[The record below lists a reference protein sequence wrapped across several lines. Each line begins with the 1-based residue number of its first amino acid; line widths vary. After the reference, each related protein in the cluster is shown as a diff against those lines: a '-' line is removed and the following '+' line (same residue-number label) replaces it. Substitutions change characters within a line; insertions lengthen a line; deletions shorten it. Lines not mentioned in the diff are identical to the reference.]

1 MSNFLNIC
9 FRTIL
14 VLIILFFITKMMGKK
29 QISEL
34 NFFDYIVGITIG
46 SIAADISLDIE
57 KNMIAGIAALFI
69 YGFISY
75 IISFVSIKSILARRF
90 FIGVPTVLVEKGKII
105 ESGLKKSKID
115 VNDLLMVARENGYF
129 NLDEIDYA
137 LMEVNGN
144 ISFLPKEKE
153 KPVTKKDIKIKCSN
167 EGLTVNAIIDSKY
180 MANNMKAIN
189 KDKEWLDHEL
199 KVNGY
204 DNYDNILLATI
215 DNNYKVTIYEKNVK
229 PDKNTVLEQY
239 FFYSDD
245 IMKSDMEVDNMK
257 FKKIIIISI
266 VISVILLI
274 CSLLLP
280 NINIDKDTIGY
291 NGNDT
296 YNIKS
301 L

>member
-1 MSNFLNIC
+1 MSDFLNIC

-14 VLIILFFITKMMGKK
+14 ILIILFFITKMMGKK

-34 NFFDYIVGITIG
+34 NFFDYVVGITIG

-57 KNMIAGIAALFI
+57 KDMIAGIAALFI

-115 VNDLLMVARENGYF
+115 VNDLLMEARENGYF

-204 DNYDNILLATI
+204 DNYDNILLW
-215 DNNYKVTIYEKNVK
+215 
-229 PDKNTVLEQY
+229 L
-239 FFYSDD
+239 FRW
-245 IMKSDMEVDNMK
+245 
-257 FKKIIIISI
+257 
-266 VISVILLI
+266 
-274 CSLLLP
+274 
-280 NINIDKDTIGY
+280 
-291 NGNDT
+291 
-296 YNIKS
+296 
-301 L
+301 

>member
-1 MSNFLNIC
+1 MSDFLNIC

-34 NFFDYIVGITIG
+34 NFFDYVVGITIG

-75 IISFVSIKSILARRF
+75 IISFISIKSILARRF

-115 VNDLLMVARENGYF
+115 VNDLLMEARENGYF

-153 KPVTKKDIKIKCSN
+153 KPVTKRDMKIKCSN

-180 MANNMKAIN
+180 MVNNMKAIN
-189 KDKEWLDHEL
+189 KDTEWLDHEL

-229 PDKNTVLEQY
+229 PDKNTVLE
-239 FFYSDD
+239 
-245 IMKSDMEVDNMK
+245 
-257 FKKIIIISI
+257 
-266 VISVILLI
+266 
-274 CSLLLP
+274 
-280 NINIDKDTIGY
+280 
-291 NGNDT
+291 
-296 YNIKS
+296 
-301 L
+301 

>member
-105 ESGLKKSKID
+105 ESGVKKSKID
-115 VNDLLMVARENGYF
+115 VNVLLMEARENGYF

-153 KPVTKKDIKIKCSN
+153 KPVTKKDMKIKCSN

-180 MANNMKAIN
+180 MVNNMKAIN

-229 PDKNTVLEQY
+229 PDKNTVLE
-239 FFYSDD
+239 
-245 IMKSDMEVDNMK
+245 
-257 FKKIIIISI
+257 
-266 VISVILLI
+266 
-274 CSLLLP
+274 
-280 NINIDKDTIGY
+280 
-291 NGNDT
+291 
-296 YNIKS
+296 
-301 L
+301 

>member
-1 MSNFLNIC
+1 MSNFFNIC

-34 NFFDYIVGITIG
+34 NFFDYVVGITIG

-115 VNDLLMVARENGYF
+115 VNDLLMEARENGYF

-153 KPVTKKDIKIKCSN
+153 KPVTKKDMKIKCSN

-180 MANNMKAIN
+180 MVNNMKAIN

-204 DNYDNILLATI
+204 DNYDNILLAMI
-215 DNNYKVTIYEKNVK
+215 NNNYKVTIYEKNVK
-229 PDKNTVLEQY
+229 SDKNTVLE
-239 FFYSDD
+239 
-245 IMKSDMEVDNMK
+245 
-257 FKKIIIISI
+257 
-266 VISVILLI
+266 
-274 CSLLLP
+274 
-280 NINIDKDTIGY
+280 
-291 NGNDT
+291 
-296 YNIKS
+296 
-301 L
+301 

>member
-1 MSNFLNIC
+1 MRCFIMNDFLNIC

-34 NFFDYIVGITIG
+34 NFFDYVVGITIG

-115 VNDLLMVARENGYF
+115 VNDLLMEARENGYF

-144 ISFLPKEKE
+144 ISFLPKEKD
-153 KPVTKKDIKIKCSN
+153 KPVTKKDMKIKCSN

-180 MANNMKAIN
+180 MVNNMKAIN

-229 PDKNTVLEQY
+229 PDKNTVLE
-239 FFYSDD
+239 
-245 IMKSDMEVDNMK
+245 
-257 FKKIIIISI
+257 
-266 VISVILLI
+266 
-274 CSLLLP
+274 
-280 NINIDKDTIGY
+280 
-291 NGNDT
+291 
-296 YNIKS
+296 
-301 L
+301 

>member
-1 MSNFLNIC
+1 
-9 FRTIL
+9 
-14 VLIILFFITKMMGKK
+14 MMGKK

-34 NFFDYIVGITIG
+34 NFFDYVVGITIG

-115 VNDLLMVARENGYF
+115 VNDLLMEARENGYF
-129 NLDEIDYA
+129 NLDKIDYA

-153 KPVTKKDIKIKCSN
+153 KPVTKKDMKIKCSN

-180 MANNMKAIN
+180 MVNNMKAIN

-229 PDKNTVLEQY
+229 PDKNTVLE
-239 FFYSDD
+239 
-245 IMKSDMEVDNMK
+245 
-257 FKKIIIISI
+257 
-266 VISVILLI
+266 
-274 CSLLLP
+274 
-280 NINIDKDTIGY
+280 
-291 NGNDT
+291 
-296 YNIKS
+296 
-301 L
+301 

>member
-34 NFFDYIVGITIG
+34 NFFDYVVGITIG

-57 KNMIAGIAALFI
+57 KNMIAGIAALYI

-229 PDKNTVLEQY
+229 PDKNTVLE
-239 FFYSDD
+239 
-245 IMKSDMEVDNMK
+245 
-257 FKKIIIISI
+257 
-266 VISVILLI
+266 
-274 CSLLLP
+274 
-280 NINIDKDTIGY
+280 
-291 NGNDT
+291 
-296 YNIKS
+296 
-301 L
+301 

>member
-1 MSNFLNIC
+1 MSDFLNIC

-34 NFFDYIVGITIG
+34 NFFDYVVGITIG

-57 KNMIAGIAALFI
+57 KNMLAGIAALFI

-75 IISFVSIKSILARRF
+75 IISFISIKSILARRF

-115 VNDLLMVARENGYF
+115 VNDLLMEARENGYF

-153 KPVTKKDIKIKCSN
+153 KPVTKRDMKIKCSN

-229 PDKNTVLEQY
+229 PDKNTVLE
-239 FFYSDD
+239 
-245 IMKSDMEVDNMK
+245 
-257 FKKIIIISI
+257 
-266 VISVILLI
+266 
-274 CSLLLP
+274 
-280 NINIDKDTIGY
+280 
-291 NGNDT
+291 
-296 YNIKS
+296 
-301 L
+301 

>member
-1 MSNFLNIC
+1 MRCFIMSDFLNIC

-14 VLIILFFITKMMGKK
+14 ILIILFFITKMMGKK

-34 NFFDYIVGITIG
+34 NFFDYVVGITIG

-57 KNMIAGIAALFI
+57 KDMLAGIAALFI

-115 VNDLLMVARENGYF
+115 VNDLLMEARENGYF

-144 ISFLPKEKE
+144 ISFLPKEKD
-153 KPVTKKDIKIKCSN
+153 KPVTKRDMKIKCSN

-180 MANNMKAIN
+180 MVNNMKAIN

-229 PDKNTVLEQY
+229 PDKNTVLE
-239 FFYSDD
+239 
-245 IMKSDMEVDNMK
+245 
-257 FKKIIIISI
+257 
-266 VISVILLI
+266 
-274 CSLLLP
+274 
-280 NINIDKDTIGY
+280 
-291 NGNDT
+291 
-296 YNIKS
+296 
-301 L
+301 

>member
-1 MSNFLNIC
+1 MSDFLNIC

-34 NFFDYIVGITIG
+34 NFFDYVVGITIG

-153 KPVTKKDIKIKCSN
+153 KPVTKKDMKIKCNN

-215 DNNYKVTIYEKNVK
+215 DNNYKVTIYEKNVN
-229 PDKNTVLEQY
+229 PDKNTVLE
-239 FFYSDD
+239 
-245 IMKSDMEVDNMK
+245 
-257 FKKIIIISI
+257 
-266 VISVILLI
+266 
-274 CSLLLP
+274 
-280 NINIDKDTIGY
+280 
-291 NGNDT
+291 
-296 YNIKS
+296 
-301 L
+301 

>member
-1 MSNFLNIC
+1 MSDFLNIC

-14 VLIILFFITKMMGKK
+14 VLVILFFITKMMGKK

-34 NFFDYIVGITIG
+34 NFFDYVVGITIG

-57 KNMIAGIAALFI
+57 KDMIAGIAALFI
-69 YGFISY
+69 YGGISY
-75 IISFVSIKSILARRF
+75 IISLVSMKSILARRF

-115 VNDLLMVARENGYF
+115 VNDLLMEARENGYF

-153 KPVTKKDIKIKCSN
+153 KPVTKRDMKIKCSN
-167 EGLTVNAIIDSKY
+167 EGLTVNGIIDGKY
-180 MANNMKAIN
+180 MVNNMKAIN

-229 PDKNTVLEQY
+229 PDKNTVLE
-239 FFYSDD
+239 
-245 IMKSDMEVDNMK
+245 
-257 FKKIIIISI
+257 
-266 VISVILLI
+266 
-274 CSLLLP
+274 
-280 NINIDKDTIGY
+280 
-291 NGNDT
+291 
-296 YNIKS
+296 
-301 L
+301 

>member
-1 MSNFLNIC
+1 MSDFLNIC

-34 NFFDYIVGITIG
+34 NFFDYVVGITIG

-57 KNMIAGIAALFI
+57 KDMIAGIAALFI

-115 VNDLLMVARENGYF
+115 VNDLLMEARENGYF

-153 KPVTKKDIKIKCSN
+153 KPVTKRDMKIKCSN

-180 MANNMKAIN
+180 MVNNMKAIN

-204 DNYDNILLATI
+204 DNYDNIILATI

-229 PDKNTVLEQY
+229 PDKNTVLE
-239 FFYSDD
+239 
-245 IMKSDMEVDNMK
+245 
-257 FKKIIIISI
+257 
-266 VISVILLI
+266 
-274 CSLLLP
+274 
-280 NINIDKDTIGY
+280 
-291 NGNDT
+291 
-296 YNIKS
+296 
-301 L
+301 

>member
-1 MSNFLNIC
+1 MSDFLNIC

-14 VLIILFFITKMMGKK
+14 ILIILFFITKMMGKK

-34 NFFDYIVGITIG
+34 NFFDYVVGITIG

-57 KNMIAGIAALFI
+57 KDMLAGIAALFI

-75 IISFVSIKSILARRF
+75 IISFISIKSIWARRF
-90 FIGVPTVLVEKGKII
+90 IIGVPTVLVEKGKII

-129 NLDEIDYA
+129 NLDEIDYS

-153 KPVTKKDIKIKCSN
+153 KPVTKRDMKIKCSN

-180 MANNMKAIN
+180 MVNNMKAIN

-229 PDKNTVLEQY
+229 PDKNTVLE
-239 FFYSDD
+239 
-245 IMKSDMEVDNMK
+245 
-257 FKKIIIISI
+257 
-266 VISVILLI
+266 
-274 CSLLLP
+274 
-280 NINIDKDTIGY
+280 
-291 NGNDT
+291 
-296 YNIKS
+296 
-301 L
+301 

>member
-115 VNDLLMVARENGYF
+115 VNDLLMEARENGYF

-180 MANNMKAIN
+180 MVNNMKAIN

-229 PDKNTVLEQY
+229 PDKNTVLE
-239 FFYSDD
+239 
-245 IMKSDMEVDNMK
+245 
-257 FKKIIIISI
+257 
-266 VISVILLI
+266 
-274 CSLLLP
+274 
-280 NINIDKDTIGY
+280 
-291 NGNDT
+291 
-296 YNIKS
+296 
-301 L
+301 

>member
-1 MSNFLNIC
+1 MSDFLNIC

-34 NFFDYIVGITIG
+34 NFFDYVVGITIG

-75 IISFVSIKSILARRF
+75 IVSFVSIKSILARRF

-115 VNDLLMVARENGYF
+115 VNDLLMEARENGYF

-153 KPVTKKDIKIKCSN
+153 KPVTKRDMKIKCSN

-180 MANNMKAIN
+180 MVNNMKAIN

-229 PDKNTVLEQY
+229 PDKNTVLE
-239 FFYSDD
+239 
-245 IMKSDMEVDNMK
+245 
-257 FKKIIIISI
+257 
-266 VISVILLI
+266 
-274 CSLLLP
+274 
-280 NINIDKDTIGY
+280 
-291 NGNDT
+291 
-296 YNIKS
+296 
-301 L
+301 

>member
-1 MSNFLNIC
+1 MSDFLNIC

-34 NFFDYIVGITIG
+34 NFFDYVVGITIG

-57 KNMIAGIAALFI
+57 KDMIAGIAALFI

-115 VNDLLMVARENGYF
+115 VNDLLMEARENGYF

-167 EGLTVNAIIDSKY
+167 EGLTANAIIDSKY
-180 MANNMKAIN
+180 MVNNMKAIN

-229 PDKNTVLEQY
+229 PDKNTVLE
-239 FFYSDD
+239 
-245 IMKSDMEVDNMK
+245 
-257 FKKIIIISI
+257 
-266 VISVILLI
+266 
-274 CSLLLP
+274 
-280 NINIDKDTIGY
+280 
-291 NGNDT
+291 
-296 YNIKS
+296 
-301 L
+301 

>member
-34 NFFDYIVGITIG
+34 NFFDYVVGITIG

-115 VNDLLMVARENGYF
+115 VNDLLMEARENGYF

-229 PDKNTVLEQY
+229 PDKNTVLE
-239 FFYSDD
+239 
-245 IMKSDMEVDNMK
+245 
-257 FKKIIIISI
+257 
-266 VISVILLI
+266 
-274 CSLLLP
+274 
-280 NINIDKDTIGY
+280 
-291 NGNDT
+291 
-296 YNIKS
+296 
-301 L
+301 

>member
-1 MSNFLNIC
+1 MRCFIMSDFFNIC

-34 NFFDYIVGITIG
+34 NFFDYVVGITIG

-90 FIGVPTVLVEKGKII
+90 FIGVPTVLVEEGKII

-115 VNDLLMVARENGYF
+115 VNDLLMESRENGYF

-153 KPVTKKDIKIKCSN
+153 KPATKRDMKIKCSN

-180 MANNMKAIN
+180 MANNMRVIN

-229 PDKNTVLEQY
+229 PDKNTFLE
-239 FFYSDD
+239 
-245 IMKSDMEVDNMK
+245 
-257 FKKIIIISI
+257 
-266 VISVILLI
+266 
-274 CSLLLP
+274 
-280 NINIDKDTIGY
+280 
-291 NGNDT
+291 
-296 YNIKS
+296 
-301 L
+301 

>member
-1 MSNFLNIC
+1 MSNFFNIC

-34 NFFDYIVGITIG
+34 NFFDYVVGITIG

-69 YGFISY
+69 YGFVSY

-115 VNDLLMVARENGYF
+115 VNDLLMEARENGYF

-153 KPVTKKDIKIKCSN
+153 KPVTKRDMKIKCSN

-229 PDKNTVLEQY
+229 PDKNTVLE
-239 FFYSDD
+239 
-245 IMKSDMEVDNMK
+245 
-257 FKKIIIISI
+257 
-266 VISVILLI
+266 
-274 CSLLLP
+274 
-280 NINIDKDTIGY
+280 
-291 NGNDT
+291 
-296 YNIKS
+296 
-301 L
+301 

>member
-1 MSNFLNIC
+1 MSNFFNIC

-14 VLIILFFITKMMGKK
+14 VLVILFFITKMMGKK

-115 VNDLLMVARENGYF
+115 VNDLLMEARENGYF
-129 NLDEIDYA
+129 NLDKIDYA

-153 KPVTKKDIKIKCSN
+153 KPVTKRDMKIKCSN

-180 MANNMKAIN
+180 MVNNMKAIN

-229 PDKNTVLEQY
+229 PDKNTVLE
-239 FFYSDD
+239 
-245 IMKSDMEVDNMK
+245 
-257 FKKIIIISI
+257 
-266 VISVILLI
+266 
-274 CSLLLP
+274 
-280 NINIDKDTIGY
+280 
-291 NGNDT
+291 
-296 YNIKS
+296 
-301 L
+301 

>member
-1 MSNFLNIC
+1 MSDFLNIC

-14 VLIILFFITKMMGKK
+14 ILIILFFITKMMGKK

-34 NFFDYIVGITIG
+34 NFFDYVVGITIG

-115 VNDLLMVARENGYF
+115 VNDLLMEARENGYF

-153 KPVTKKDIKIKCSN
+153 KPVTKKDMKIKCNN

-215 DNNYKVTIYEKNVK
+215 DNNYKVTIYEKNVN
-229 PDKNTVLEQY
+229 PDKNTVLE
-239 FFYSDD
+239 
-245 IMKSDMEVDNMK
+245 
-257 FKKIIIISI
+257 
-266 VISVILLI
+266 
-274 CSLLLP
+274 
-280 NINIDKDTIGY
+280 
-291 NGNDT
+291 
-296 YNIKS
+296 
-301 L
+301 

>member
-1 MSNFLNIC
+1 MRCFIMSDFLNIC

-14 VLIILFFITKMMGKK
+14 VLVILFFITKMMGKK

-34 NFFDYIVGITIG
+34 NFFDYVVGITIG

-57 KNMIAGIAALFI
+57 KDMLAGIAALFI

-115 VNDLLMVARENGYF
+115 VNDLLMEARENGYF

-153 KPVTKKDIKIKCSN
+153 KPVTKRDMKIKCSN

-180 MANNMKAIN
+180 MVNNMKAIN

-204 DNYDNILLATI
+204 DNYDNIILATI

-229 PDKNTVLEQY
+229 PDKNTVLE
-239 FFYSDD
+239 
-245 IMKSDMEVDNMK
+245 
-257 FKKIIIISI
+257 
-266 VISVILLI
+266 
-274 CSLLLP
+274 
-280 NINIDKDTIGY
+280 
-291 NGNDT
+291 
-296 YNIKS
+296 
-301 L
+301 

>member
-1 MSNFLNIC
+1 MSDFLNIC

-14 VLIILFFITKMMGKK
+14 ILIILFFITKMMGKK

-34 NFFDYIVGITIG
+34 NFFDYVVGITIG

-57 KNMIAGIAALFI
+57 KDMIAGIAALFI

-115 VNDLLMVARENGYF
+115 VNDLLMEARENGYF

-153 KPVTKKDIKIKCSN
+153 KPVTKKDMKIKCNN

-229 PDKNTVLEQY
+229 PDKNTVLE
-239 FFYSDD
+239 
-245 IMKSDMEVDNMK
+245 
-257 FKKIIIISI
+257 
-266 VISVILLI
+266 
-274 CSLLLP
+274 
-280 NINIDKDTIGY
+280 
-291 NGNDT
+291 
-296 YNIKS
+296 
-301 L
+301 

>member
-1 MSNFLNIC
+1 MSDFLNIC
-9 FRTIL
+9 LRTIL

-34 NFFDYIVGITIG
+34 NFFDYVVGITIG

-57 KNMIAGIAALFI
+57 KDMIAGIAALFI

-180 MANNMKAIN
+180 MVNNMKAIN

-229 PDKNTVLEQY
+229 PDKNTVLE
-239 FFYSDD
+239 
-245 IMKSDMEVDNMK
+245 
-257 FKKIIIISI
+257 
-266 VISVILLI
+266 
-274 CSLLLP
+274 
-280 NINIDKDTIGY
+280 
-291 NGNDT
+291 
-296 YNIKS
+296 
-301 L
+301 

>member
-1 MSNFLNIC
+1 MSDFLNIC

-34 NFFDYIVGITIG
+34 NFFDYVVGITIG

-75 IISFVSIKSILARRF
+75 IISFISIKSIWARRF
-90 FIGVPTVLVEKGKII
+90 IIGVPTVLVEKGKII

-153 KPVTKKDIKIKCSN
+153 KPVTKKDMKIKCSN

-180 MANNMKAIN
+180 MKAIN

-229 PDKNTVLEQY
+229 PDKNTVLE
-239 FFYSDD
+239 
-245 IMKSDMEVDNMK
+245 
-257 FKKIIIISI
+257 
-266 VISVILLI
+266 
-274 CSLLLP
+274 
-280 NINIDKDTIGY
+280 
-291 NGNDT
+291 
-296 YNIKS
+296 
-301 L
+301 

>member
-1 MSNFLNIC
+1 MRCFIMSDFLNIC

-14 VLIILFFITKMMGKK
+14 VLVILFFITKMMGKK

-57 KNMIAGIAALFI
+57 KDMIAGIAALFI
-69 YGFISY
+69 YGGISY
-75 IISFVSIKSILARRF
+75 IISLVSMKSILARRF

-105 ESGLKKSKID
+105 ESGLKKAKID
-115 VNDLLMVARENGYF
+115 VNDLLMEARENGYF

-153 KPVTKKDIKIKCSN
+153 KPATKKDMKIKCSN
-167 EGLTVNAIIDSKY
+167 EGLTVNGIIDGMY
-180 MANNMKAIN
+180 MANNMTAIN

-215 DNNYKVTIYEKNVK
+215 DNNYKVTVYEKNVK
-229 PDKNTVLEQY
+229 PDKNTVLE
-239 FFYSDD
+239 
-245 IMKSDMEVDNMK
+245 
-257 FKKIIIISI
+257 
-266 VISVILLI
+266 
-274 CSLLLP
+274 
-280 NINIDKDTIGY
+280 
-291 NGNDT
+291 
-296 YNIKS
+296 
-301 L
+301 

>member
-1 MSNFLNIC
+1 MRCFIMNDFLNIC

-14 VLIILFFITKMMGKK
+14 VLVILFFITKMMGKK

-34 NFFDYIVGITIG
+34 NFFDYVVGITIG

-57 KNMIAGIAALFI
+57 KDMIAGIAALFI
-69 YGFISY
+69 YGGISY
-75 IISFVSIKSILARRF
+75 IISLVSMKSILARRF

-105 ESGLKKSKID
+105 ESGLRKAKID
-115 VNDLLMVARENGYF
+115 VNDLLMEARENGYF

-153 KPVTKKDIKIKCSN
+153 KPATKRDMKIKCSN
-167 EGLTVNAIIDSKY
+167 EGLTVNGIIDGKY
-180 MANNMKAIN
+180 MVNNMAAIN

-229 PDKNTVLEQY
+229 PDKNTVLE
-239 FFYSDD
+239 
-245 IMKSDMEVDNMK
+245 
-257 FKKIIIISI
+257 
-266 VISVILLI
+266 
-274 CSLLLP
+274 
-280 NINIDKDTIGY
+280 
-291 NGNDT
+291 
-296 YNIKS
+296 
-301 L
+301 

>member
-34 NFFDYIVGITIG
+34 NFFDYVVGITIG

-153 KPVTKKDIKIKCSN
+153 KPVTKKDMKIKCNN

-229 PDKNTVLEQY
+229 PDKNTVLE
-239 FFYSDD
+239 
-245 IMKSDMEVDNMK
+245 
-257 FKKIIIISI
+257 
-266 VISVILLI
+266 
-274 CSLLLP
+274 
-280 NINIDKDTIGY
+280 
-291 NGNDT
+291 
-296 YNIKS
+296 
-301 L
+301 

>member
-1 MSNFLNIC
+1 MRCFIMSDFLNIC

-34 NFFDYIVGITIG
+34 NFFDYVVGITIG

-115 VNDLLMVARENGYF
+115 VNDLLTEARENGYF

-137 LMEVNGN
+137 FMEVNGN

-153 KPVTKKDIKIKCSN
+153 KPVTKRDMKIKCSN

-229 PDKNTVLEQY
+229 PDKNTVLE
-239 FFYSDD
+239 
-245 IMKSDMEVDNMK
+245 
-257 FKKIIIISI
+257 
-266 VISVILLI
+266 
-274 CSLLLP
+274 
-280 NINIDKDTIGY
+280 
-291 NGNDT
+291 
-296 YNIKS
+296 
-301 L
+301 

>member
-1 MSNFLNIC
+1 MSDFLNIC
-9 FRTIL
+9 FRTVL

-34 NFFDYIVGITIG
+34 NFFDYVVGITIG

-57 KNMIAGIAALFI
+57 KDMIAGIAALFI

-115 VNDLLMVARENGYF
+115 VNDLLMEARENGYF

-153 KPVTKKDIKIKCSN
+153 KPVTKRDMKIKCSN

-180 MANNMKAIN
+180 MVNNMKAIN

-229 PDKNTVLEQY
+229 PNKNTVLE
-239 FFYSDD
+239 
-245 IMKSDMEVDNMK
+245 
-257 FKKIIIISI
+257 
-266 VISVILLI
+266 
-274 CSLLLP
+274 
-280 NINIDKDTIGY
+280 
-291 NGNDT
+291 
-296 YNIKS
+296 
-301 L
+301 

>member
-1 MSNFLNIC
+1 MSNFFNIC

-34 NFFDYIVGITIG
+34 NFFDYVVGITIG

-115 VNDLLMVARENGYF
+115 VNDLLMEARENGYF

-153 KPVTKKDIKIKCSN
+153 KPVTKRDMKIKCSN

-204 DNYDNILLATI
+204 DNYDNILLAMI
-215 DNNYKVTIYEKNVK
+215 NNNYKVTIYEKNVK
-229 PDKNTVLEQY
+229 PDKNTVLE
-239 FFYSDD
+239 
-245 IMKSDMEVDNMK
+245 
-257 FKKIIIISI
+257 
-266 VISVILLI
+266 
-274 CSLLLP
+274 
-280 NINIDKDTIGY
+280 
-291 NGNDT
+291 
-296 YNIKS
+296 
-301 L
+301 

>member
-1 MSNFLNIC
+1 MSDFLNIC

-14 VLIILFFITKMMGKK
+14 ILIILFFITKMMGKK

-34 NFFDYIVGITIG
+34 NFFDYVVGITIG

-115 VNDLLMVARENGYF
+115 VNDLLMEARENGYF

-153 KPVTKKDIKIKCSN
+153 KPVTKKDIKIKCNN

-229 PDKNTVLEQY
+229 PDKNTVLE
-239 FFYSDD
+239 
-245 IMKSDMEVDNMK
+245 
-257 FKKIIIISI
+257 
-266 VISVILLI
+266 
-274 CSLLLP
+274 
-280 NINIDKDTIGY
+280 
-291 NGNDT
+291 
-296 YNIKS
+296 
-301 L
+301 

>member
-1 MSNFLNIC
+1 MSDFLNIC

-14 VLIILFFITKMMGKK
+14 ILIILFFITKMMGKK

-34 NFFDYIVGITIG
+34 NFFDYVVGITIG

-115 VNDLLMVARENGYF
+115 VNDLLMEARENGYF

-153 KPVTKKDIKIKCSN
+153 KPVTKRNMKIKCNN

-229 PDKNTVLEQY
+229 PDKNTVLE
-239 FFYSDD
+239 
-245 IMKSDMEVDNMK
+245 
-257 FKKIIIISI
+257 
-266 VISVILLI
+266 
-274 CSLLLP
+274 
-280 NINIDKDTIGY
+280 
-291 NGNDT
+291 
-296 YNIKS
+296 
-301 L
+301 

>member
-1 MSNFLNIC
+1 MSDFLNIC

-14 VLIILFFITKMMGKK
+14 ILIILFFITKTMGKK

-34 NFFDYIVGITIG
+34 NFFDYVVGITIG

-57 KNMIAGIAALFI
+57 KDMLAGIAALFI

-75 IISFVSIKSILARRF
+75 IISFISIKSIWARRF
-90 FIGVPTVLVEKGKII
+90 IIGVPTVLVEKGKII

-153 KPVTKKDIKIKCSN
+153 KPVTKKDMKIKCSN

-229 PDKNTVLEQY
+229 PDKNTVLE
-239 FFYSDD
+239 
-245 IMKSDMEVDNMK
+245 
-257 FKKIIIISI
+257 
-266 VISVILLI
+266 
-274 CSLLLP
+274 
-280 NINIDKDTIGY
+280 
-291 NGNDT
+291 
-296 YNIKS
+296 
-301 L
+301 

>member
-34 NFFDYIVGITIG
+34 NFFDYVVGITIG

-69 YGFISY
+69 YGLISY

-229 PDKNTVLEQY
+229 PDKNTVLE
-239 FFYSDD
+239 
-245 IMKSDMEVDNMK
+245 
-257 FKKIIIISI
+257 
-266 VISVILLI
+266 
-274 CSLLLP
+274 
-280 NINIDKDTIGY
+280 
-291 NGNDT
+291 
-296 YNIKS
+296 
-301 L
+301 

>member
-1 MSNFLNIC
+1 MRCFIMSDFLNIC

-14 VLIILFFITKMMGKK
+14 VLVILFFITKMMGKK

-34 NFFDYIVGITIG
+34 NFFDYVVGITIG

-57 KNMIAGIAALFI
+57 KDMIAGIAALFI
-69 YGFISY
+69 YGGISY
-75 IISFVSIKSILARRF
+75 IISLVSMKSILARRF

-115 VNDLLMVARENGYF
+115 VNDLLMEARENGYF
-129 NLDEIDYA
+129 NLDEIDYS

-153 KPVTKKDIKIKCSN
+153 KPATKRDMKIKCSN

-180 MANNMKAIN
+180 MVNNMKAIN

-199 KVNGY
+199 KVKGY
-204 DNYDNILLATI
+204 DSYDNILLATI

-229 PDKNTVLEQY
+229 PDKNTVLE
-239 FFYSDD
+239 
-245 IMKSDMEVDNMK
+245 
-257 FKKIIIISI
+257 
-266 VISVILLI
+266 
-274 CSLLLP
+274 
-280 NINIDKDTIGY
+280 
-291 NGNDT
+291 
-296 YNIKS
+296 
-301 L
+301 

>member
-1 MSNFLNIC
+1 MSDFLNIC
-9 FRTIL
+9 FRTVL

-34 NFFDYIVGITIG
+34 NFFDYVVGITIG

-115 VNDLLMVARENGYF
+115 VNDLLMEARENGYF

-153 KPVTKKDIKIKCSN
+153 KPVTKRDMKIKCSN

-180 MANNMKAIN
+180 MVNNMKAIN

-229 PDKNTVLEQY
+229 PDKNTVLE
-239 FFYSDD
+239 
-245 IMKSDMEVDNMK
+245 
-257 FKKIIIISI
+257 
-266 VISVILLI
+266 
-274 CSLLLP
+274 
-280 NINIDKDTIGY
+280 
-291 NGNDT
+291 
-296 YNIKS
+296 
-301 L
+301 

>member
-1 MSNFLNIC
+1 MSDFLNIC

-14 VLIILFFITKMMGKK
+14 ILIILFFITKMMGKK

-34 NFFDYIVGITIG
+34 NFFDYVVGITIG

-57 KNMIAGIAALFI
+57 KDMLAGIAALFI

-144 ISFLPKEKE
+144 ISFLPKEND
-153 KPVTKKDIKIKCSN
+153 KPVTKKDMKIKCNN

-229 PDKNTVLEQY
+229 PDKNTVLE
-239 FFYSDD
+239 
-245 IMKSDMEVDNMK
+245 
-257 FKKIIIISI
+257 
-266 VISVILLI
+266 
-274 CSLLLP
+274 
-280 NINIDKDTIGY
+280 
-291 NGNDT
+291 
-296 YNIKS
+296 
-301 L
+301 